1 MAFFNENFEKLIAD
15 SGELRKDFL
24 DKTPLIN
31 LVVNAN
37 TFGSRQAVGK
47 KLGELGLSELTL
59 GDINNNKEAK
69 AKFANAIIDD
79 GSENANKIL
88 SSFKKVFNEAGYVAQ
103 GNNNP
108 VRLLVDS
115 VVGEA
120 KRVSTFPQ
128 SREATRKIPIPYKN
142 TAPYEKIAKVASG
155 LINSKDV
162 KQKEAGYL
170 TLMILMGGYRPSDL
184 KNLKL
189 EKIDFQTG
197 FVSELL
203 IKDAIRDATKGNQPA
218 VYKAGIFTP
227 DILDVV
233 KQFVGDRT
241 DGLVFKNLAST
252 QKIANQALKNA
263 DIPVGYTVKGVEKGG
278 EFSLEDLRK
287 MSETHLSAMGI
298 PEGSPERDF
307 LTLRANPTTTRAYV
321 ATGGMGSLELAHVKR
336 ISIHALL
343 NGQNSVAQ
351 YLANIGIKNLSNRTK
366 KYNVPEETYRATPWF
381 IQEQL
386 DNKHPNLQY
395 SKEFIST
402 KINVVSDELA
412 QKSQDVSLK
421 ELELQQANL
430 DIELGKKSEEAA
442 EGRLKAQ
449 NATKIAKHNAK
460 MELGAKMLGSL
471 GIPTGDG
478 NVDEFRAL
486 DDSPM
491 ETIFGEPSPDGTA
504 TMADSSGDMFGD
516 MQTTLARG
524 ASKLG
529 TAGRAGAG
537 LAAAFQGEG
546 DAEAIG
552 ETAFDVAK
560 DEGIIQG
567 IKKAGQAAFK
577 LDPRGRAISAVAEA
591 VPMAFG
597 ISKTATDEQMKNE
610 MEKMS
615 QQPERGSDDAD
626 EFMYSEDDKT
636 TVRDFPK
643 DNFLNFN
650 Q

>member
-31 LVVNAN
+31 LVVNAKTLSN
-37 TFGSRQAVGK
+37 RQAVGK
-47 KLGELGLSELTL
+47 KLGQLGLSELTL

-79 GSENANKIL
+79 GSEDANKIL
-88 SSFKKVFNEAGYVAQ
+88 QSFKSIFNEAGYVAQ

-108 VRLLVDS
+108 VRILLDD

-120 KRVSTFPQ
+120 KRVRVFPQ
-128 SREATRKIPIPYKN
+128 SREVTRKIPIPYKD
-142 TAPYEKIAKVASG
+142 TTPYQKIAKVASG

-162 KQKEAGYL
+162 KEREAGYL
-170 TLMILMGGYRPSDL
+170 TLMILMGGFRPSDL

-203 IKDAIRDATKGNQPA
+203 IKDAIIKGTVEDKPA

-227 DILDVV
+227 DILDVL
-233 KQFVGDRT
+233 KQFAGGRT
-241 DGLVFKNLAST
+241 EGLVFKNLAST
-252 QKIANQALKNA
+252 QKIANEALKNA
-263 DIPVGYTVKGVEKGG
+263 KIPVGYTVKGIEKADN
-278 EFSLEDLRK
+278 FTLEDLRK
-287 MSETHLSAMGI
+287 MSETHLSAMGV

-366 KYNVPEETYRATPWF
+366 KYNVSEETYRATPWF

-386 DNKHPNLQY
+386 DKKHPNLQY

-402 KINVVSDELA
+402 KINVVNDDLA
-412 QKSQDVSLK
+412 QKSQAVSLK

-430 DIELGKKSEEAA
+430 DIELGKKSKEAA
-442 EGRLKAQ
+442 QARLEAQ
-449 NATKIAKHNAK
+449 NAVRVAKDNK
-460 MELGAKMLGSL
+460 LLELGDGVFASL
-471 GIPTGDG
+471 GIPTGNK

-486 DDSPM
+486 DESPT
-491 ETIFGEPSPDGTA
+491 ELIFGEPSPDGTA
-504 TMADSSGDMFGD
+504 TIADSSADMFGD

-524 ASKLG
+524 ASKFG

-537 LAAAFQGEG
+537 LAAVFQGEG
-546 DAEAIG
+546 DIESAG
-552 ETAFDVAK
+552 QTAFDIAK

-567 IKKAGQAAFK
+567 IKKAGQAALK
-577 LDPRGRAISAVAEA
+577 LDPRGRAISAIAEA

-597 ISKTATDEQMKNE
+597 ISQIATDEEVSKL
-610 MEKMS
+610 MS

-626 EFMYSEDDKT
+626 EFVYSEDDKT
-636 TVRDFPK
+636 TVRDFPQ